1 MVCDAENCLS
11 EGGVAFGGTFQ
22 IPADDPNAR
31 MRTLAAAVPT
41 PPVGTTNANINMLT
55 HYQVFDMVAQAIIR
69 QNQQGGEIKIILQ
82 DYASTRAN
90 TAKIFGV
97 PDADFYSIPFVDITQ
112 PITSTDS
119 DAIYLALLS
128 GGLLGAALQAVS
140 PFDAITDF
148 ENRMLGYAVIANED
162 DNNNNNREMISIE
175 DIFENALAVAAQI
188 GDTGNAFTA
197 AQDAL
202 TARKAE
208 IDAAPVNRFIT
219 PDGDLPAFITDLTF
233 LSDSR
238 SFTTGISSALL
249 SVVNPDNLIYTA
261 TLEAGEGSEF
271 FNVAFDTPTLME
283 LSLANGQ
290 NNVPAGTYNLSVTF
304 DTEEGEPNT
313 DSIEII
319 FTSPELGIVEDSI
332 TISKAVTDRAD
343 VTINNPDGFQIS
355 DVTLS
360 GDGAQNFISAFG
372 PETVEI
378 SLNAADPVP
387 NGTYNLTVNIA
398 TTTVG
403 VSDSDNLEV
412 IVTD

>member
-1 MVCDAENCLS
+1 
-11 EGGVAFGGTFQ
+11 
-22 IPADDPNAR
+22 
-31 MRTLAAAVPT
+31 
-41 PPVGTTNANINMLT
+41 
-55 HYQVFDMVAQAIIR
+55 
-69 QNQQGGEIKIILQ
+69 LQ

-162 DNNNNNREMISIE
+162 DNNNNREMISIE

-202 TARKAE
+202 TARTAE